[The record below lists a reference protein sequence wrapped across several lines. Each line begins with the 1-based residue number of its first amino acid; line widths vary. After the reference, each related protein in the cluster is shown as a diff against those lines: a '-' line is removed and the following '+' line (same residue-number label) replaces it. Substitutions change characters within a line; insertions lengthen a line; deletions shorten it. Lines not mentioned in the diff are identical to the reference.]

1 MVSVWIMPDYMPDY
15 TGMTT
20 RKIWAMWHSEKFRDP
35 DFTEP
40 K

>member
-1 MVSVWIMPDYMPDY
+1 MPDYMPDY

-20 RKIWAMWHSEKFRDP
+20 RKSLAMRLSEKFRDP
-35 DFTEP
+35 DFTAP